1 LGLEGLLQS
10 FDLLDYGCDG
20 LVGNAELAEEDVDEA
35 TEALKLL
42 HHFNVSCWSFD
53 FLLVEVFDIFD
64 GLDFAFGFNQV
75 EDELSVLL
83 VLFVKMIA
91 FVNQKA

>member
-1 LGLEGLLQS
+1 MDLGLEGLLRS

-20 LVGNAELAEEDVDEA
+20 LVGNAELAKEDVDEA
-35 TEALKLL
+35 MEALKLL

-53 FLLVEVFDIFD
+53 FPLVEVFDIFEV
-64 GLDFAFGFNQV
+64 LAFAFGLDQV
-75 EDELSVLL
+75 ENELLVWL

-91 FVNQKA
+91 FVN

>member
-10 FDLLDYGCDG
+10 FNLLDYGCDG
-20 LVGNAELAEEDVDEA
+20 LVGNADLAEEDVDEA
-35 TEALKLL
+35 TEALELL

-53 FLLVEVFDIFD
+53 FLLVEVIDIFD
-64 GLDFAFGFNQV
+64 GLAFAFGFDQM
-75 EDELSVLL
+75 EDELLVLL

-91 FVNQKA
+91 FVNRKA